1 VNLYSIRDGNAT
13 PRERLLIVLRD
24 DGVGTRTEG
33 WRERLSDATLEK
45 VSRGLAHFALNDIER
60 LALALPDLD
69 R

>member
-1 VNLYSIRDGNAT
+1 MNLYSNRDGNAT
-13 PRERLLIVLRD
+13 PRDRLLIVLRD

-45 VSRGLAHFALNDIER
+45 VSGGLAHLALNHIER